1 MIHGPDLTRHLNA
14 PKRRSRFT
22 HPPPTVAMPYMAGL
36 TDSTQRSRPLLS
48 GAGRELHLV
57 SFKSDEALVRG
68 HKWQRDSRS
77 KCLSRCRKTFSCVGA
92 PECPQVPF
100 SFIRPSADS
109 AMPSLAGLAESAT
122 AADPCLKYGST
133 GPRTEWLA
141 GSPLDFRKT
150 SLNLWW
156 APKRPDSCCQSSDA
170 TALQCPQLLGWQILQ
185 NSINSL
191 SAN

>member
-1 MIHGPDLTRHLNA
+1 MHPSAGPVSPTLLRLCNALHGWAD
-14 PKRRSRFT
+14 RF
-22 HPPPTVAMPYMAGL
+22 Y
-36 TDSTQRSRPLLS
+36 QRSRPLLS

-68 HKWQRDSRS
+68 HKWQSDSRS

-141 GSPLDFRKT
+141 GSPLDFARLPSTYGGHPSALTAVASPRTLRLCNALSCWAGRFYKT
-150 SLNLWW
+150 RL
-156 APKRPDSCCQSSDA
+156 
-170 TALQCPQLLGWQILQ
+170 TASRL
-185 NSINSL
+185 INGQPL
-191 SAN
+191 